1 MTKDKI
7 IEKTMLEFK
16 QGKLRSGSGEIVTK
30 RSQALAIAL
39 SKANSGKF
47 GLGGVPKPIIE
58 LFEQGQEFLSK
69 KYPSAQGNQSLED
82 TELFWDMVEDIRK
95 HFDTETP
102 TKYGEVGEDIVRHY
116 LSKKFA
122 EGGKINENLEMI
134 NSDNKAI
141 IHHAEELKIILKKN
155 KDIPTWAVALINQ
168 AENNISNVTHYLD
181 GKLAY
186 DYGGMIPEVLQKVYG
201 ENLVFIDCFAQE
213 RIGMIN
219 NLYPDHAEVFIDGQ
233 FEDVPNWRI
242 TKILSKDIELN
253 KQLIKE
259 IQDTYMLNVGDETD
273 VMGLESMANG
283 GKLVAN
289 LGAYLLAGESAKKI
303 APKSVNALDER
314 LAERLNP
321 TKPSIWEDRG
331 LQYSDGGGVPDRI
344 MEISMARLKS
354 EFRNEPQI
362 FSGEIIKRGPN
373 EIKIENGILYIKR
386 PNENWQQFS
395 IIKFGDGGGVG
406 IKNGE
411 KFKIILDTNY
421 GIETEPY
428 EAIVEVV
435 DNDVNSRGQV
445 TVLHITGKMKGTKT
459 DIQVSSLKNKYS
471 KGGGVP
477 YKYPKYNL
485 PIYGTYV
492 FKTPSETF
500 ELEIYMSERRNDTED
515 SLVVEEVKNSNVQ
528 LGSIIVKNSALTRLT
543 KGMKVKAK
551 SSIGNYSGTI
561 EKIN

>member
-16 QGKLRSGSGEIVTK
+16 QGKLRSGSGDIVTK

-39 SKANSGKF
+39 SKANSG
-47 GLGGVPKPIIE
+47 
-58 LFEQGQEFLSK
+58 
-69 KYPSAQGNQSLED
+69 
-82 TELFWDMVEDIRK
+82 
-95 HFDTETP
+95 
-102 TKYGEVGEDIVRHY
+102 
-116 LSKKFA
+116 KFA

-259 IQDTYMLNVGDETD
+259 IQDTYMLNVNDDDPD

-321 TKPSIWEDRG
+321 TQPSVWEDRG

-344 MEISMARLKS
+344 MEISISRLKS
-354 EFRNEPQI
+354 EFRNEPEI
-362 FSGEIIKRGPN
+362 FSGAIIKRGPN
-373 EIKIENGILYIKR
+373 EVKIENDILYIKR
-386 PNENWQQFS
+386 PNENWQEFS
-395 IIKFGDGGGVG
+395 IIKFGDGG
-406 IKNGE
+406 
-411 KFKIILDTNY
+411 
-421 GIETEPY
+421 
-428 EAIVEVV
+428 
-435 DNDVNSRGQV
+435 R
-445 TVLHITGKMKGTKT
+445 
-459 DIQVSSLKNKYS
+459 
-471 KGGGVP
+471 VP

-515 SLVVEEVKNSNVQ
+515 SLVIEEVKNSNVQ
-528 LGSIIVKNSALTRLT
+528 LGSIIVKNSALNRLT
-543 KGMKVKAK
+543 KGLRVKAK